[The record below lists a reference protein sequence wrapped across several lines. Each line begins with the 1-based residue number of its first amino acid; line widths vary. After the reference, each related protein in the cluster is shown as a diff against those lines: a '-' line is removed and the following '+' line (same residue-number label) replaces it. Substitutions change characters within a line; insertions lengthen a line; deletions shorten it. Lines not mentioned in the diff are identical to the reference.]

1 MKVLVVDDN
10 PKIRNMLDTLLEK
23 EGFTVANAGGGR
35 EGLEQYASFR
45 PDIICLD
52 ILMDD
57 MSGIDVCRDIRKADK
72 DTAILIVTSRTGEA
86 DMVKAMEAGA
96 NDYITKPFDFADIT
110 ARVKYLAKQITAIR
124 EPAKATES
132 FAFNEVTVFPGQL
145 RAERDG
151 HSVDLSFREI
161 GFLRLF
167 LARRGHTVTM
177 DELKPL
183 CWSGHPS
190 GEDRAVQWHISQLR
204 AKIEADAENPQ
215 LIVTQ
220 GDGSYLFK

>member
-10 PKIRNMLDTLLEK
+10 PKIRNMLNTLLDK
-23 EGFTVANAGGGR
+23 EGFAVSNAGGGR
-35 EGLEQYASFR
+35 EGLAQYAAQK

-57 MSGIDVCRDIRKADK
+57 MSGIEVCAEIRKTDK
-72 DTAILIVTSRTGEA
+72 AVAILIVTSRTGEA
-86 DMVKAMEAGA
+86 DMVKAMGAGA

-110 ARVKYLAKQITAIR
+110 ARVKYLAKQITAFR
-124 EPAKATES
+124 DPGRAVES
-132 FAFNEVTVFPGQL
+132 FAFNDVTVYPGQL

-161 GFLRLF
+161 NFLRIF
-167 LARRGHTVTM
+167 LTKRGVPVTI
-177 DELKPL
+177 DELKPYS
-183 CWSGHPS
+183 WAGHPS
-190 GEDRAVQWHISQLR
+190 GEEKAVQWHISQLR
-204 AKIEADAENPQ
+204 AKIEADAETPA

-220 GDGSYLFK
+220 PDGSYLFK

>member
-23 EGFTVANAGGGR
+23 EGFTVENAGGGR
-35 EGLEQYASFR
+35 EGLSQYAAFR

-52 ILMDD
+52 VLMDD
-57 MSGIDVCRDIRKADK
+57 LSGIDVCREIRKTDK
-72 DTAILIVTSRTGEA
+72 NVAILIVTSRTGEA
-86 DMVKAMEAGA
+86 DMVKAMAAGA

-124 EPAKATES
+124 EPAKAAES
-132 FAFNEVTVFPGQL
+132 FSFNEVTVFPGQL

-167 LARRGHTVTM
+167 LARRGHTVAPA
-177 DELKPL
+177 ELKPL
-183 CWSGHPS
+183 CWAGHPS
-190 GEDRAVQWHISQLR
+190 GEDKAVQWHIAQLR
-204 AKIEADAENPQ
+204 AKIEADSENPQ

>member
-10 PKIRNMLDTLLEK
+10 PKIRNMLNTLLDK
-23 EGFTVANAGGGR
+23 EGFNVSNAGGGK
-35 EGLEQYASFR
+35 EGLTQYAAQK

-57 MSGIDVCRDIRKADK
+57 MSGIDVCTEIRKTDK
-72 DTAILIVTSRTGEA
+72 AVAILIVTSRTGEA
-86 DMVKAMEAGA
+86 DMVKAMGAGA

-110 ARVKYLAKQITAIR
+110 ARVKYLAKQITAFR
-124 EPAKATES
+124 DPGRAVES
-132 FAFNEVTVFPGQL
+132 FAFNDVTVYPGQL

-161 GFLRLF
+161 NFLRLF
-167 LARRGHTVTM
+167 LSKRGTPVTI

-183 CWSGHPS
+183 CWAGHPS
-190 GEDRAVQWHISQLR
+190 GEDKAAQWHISQLR
-204 AKIEADAENPQ
+204 AKIEADAETPA

-220 GDGSYLFK
+220 ADGFYLFK

>member
-23 EGFTVANAGGGR
+23 EGFTVENAGGGR
-35 EGLEQYASFR
+35 EGLSQYAAFN

-52 ILMDD
+52 VLMDD
-57 MSGIDVCRDIRKADK
+57 MSGIDVCREIRKTDK
-72 DTAILIVTSRTGEA
+72 NVAILIVTSRTGEA

-124 EPAKATES
+124 EPAKASES

-161 GFLRLF
+161 AFLRLF
-167 LARRGHTVTM
+167 LARRGHVVTPA
-177 DELKPL
+177 ELKPL

-190 GEDRAVQWHISQLR
+190 GEDKAVQWHIAQLR
-204 AKIEADAENPQ
+204 AKIEADAETPQ

-220 GDGSYLFK
+220 GDGGYLFK